1 MNWIE
6 SIKNYIPLNNQEK
19 VDKDLIL
26 HYIEKFNDLL
36 FRENPIAHI
45 TSSAFVVN
53 KSRNKTLMIHHNIY
67 NSWSFT
73 GGHADGDA
81 DLMKVALKELK
92 EETNIKD
99 AKFISDDI
107 ISLDILPVMGHTKK
121 GKYISPHIHISITY
135 LLEADESDL
144 ISIKED
150 ENSNVG
156 WLNIKDLDKYTSKEP
171 HMQIVFK
178 KIITKL
184 SSL

>member
-53 KSRNKTLMIHHNIY
+53 KSRTKTLMIHHNIY

-92 EETNIKD
+92 EETNIKE

-150 ENSNVG
+150 ENNNVG
-156 WLNIKDLDKYTSKEP
+156 WLNIKDLDEYTSKEP